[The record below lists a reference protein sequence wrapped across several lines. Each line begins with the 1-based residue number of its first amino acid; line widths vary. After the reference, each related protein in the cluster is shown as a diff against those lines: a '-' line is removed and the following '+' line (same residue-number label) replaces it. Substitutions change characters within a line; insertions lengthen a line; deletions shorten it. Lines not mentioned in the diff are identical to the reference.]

1 MRGASVI
8 GGKGD
13 KRGNPG
19 VQKGRREK
27 KFDTHSSLKILK
39 FCDFF
44 CLATND
50 VYVRRLSGVFI
61 VQVGESSARLHT

>member
-1 MRGASVI
+1 MRGASVT

-19 VQKGRREK
+19 VKTGRREK
-27 KFDTHSSLKILK
+27 KINRVVLTLKY
-39 FCDFF
+39 CYDFF

-50 VYVRRLSGVFI
+50 VCTALEWFVYI
-61 VQVGESSARLHT
+61 VQVGESSARLHI